1 MGANR
6 ERQTVS
12 VTGERAGI
20 DQAPTMEQETAQIT
34 CSQNGCNVNRGK
46 VAGECFLPEYPK
58 EILEMGLR

>member
-1 MGANR
+1 MGASR

-46 VAGECFLPEYPK
+46 FPPFVLVSG
-58 EILEMGLR
+58 GR